1 MSELIIDSMTD
12 IIQIIKD
19 MIENVETDDVE
30 DDILTIMRTIL
41 RVSAHSSGCKLEK
54 KDEIALSTALFKT
67 AHKAFVE
74 SRALSFESFK
84 SDFK

>member
-12 IIQIIKD
+12 VIQILKD
-19 MIENVETDDVE
+19 MVENVSTDEVE
-30 DDILTIMRTIL
+30 DDILTLMRTCLKI
-41 RVSAHSSGCKLEK
+41 SAHSSGCDLEK

-67 AHKAFVE
+67 AHTAFCE

>member
-12 IIQIIKD
+12 IIQILRD
-19 MIENVETDDVE
+19 MVENVTTDEVE
-30 DDILTIMRTIL
+30 DDILTLMRTIL
-41 RVSAHSSGCKLEK
+41 RISAHSSGCDLEK

-84 SDFK
+84 ADFK